1 MYIMKGRCYRVS
13 KNQITQK
20 TNVIWKKKKV
30 YLWIIGGIIIL
41 ALILYYVIFKNE
53 GSIKLISFIASISS
67 IVLAVSAIIIG
78 KNYNKSNEEVLE
90 HIELLVETIT
100 DELKHRL
107 NNLEDMRMSLGNISS
122 DIPERKELIDKIEKI
137 EEEIITSPLLASE
150 RSHHEDNEIRD
161 YERKIRSGQRKL
173 YKYNNDL
180 KEVLSEKERIKI
192 RGKISNTEAKIR
204 LADEQLKEIMD
215 K

>member
-1 MYIMKGRCYRVS
+1 MKGRCYRVS
-13 KNQITQK
+13 KDQITKK
-20 TNVIWKKKKV
+20 TNAVWKKKKI

-67 IVLAVSAIIIG
+67 IVLAISAIVIG

-107 NNLEDMRMSLGNISS
+107 NNLEDMRMSLEDIPS
-122 DIPERKELIDKIEKI
+122 DIPERKELLDKIEKI
-137 EEEIITSPLLASE
+137 EQEIITSPLLASE

-173 YKYNNDL
+173 YKCNNDL
-180 KEVLSEKERIKI
+180 KESSSEKERIKI
-192 RGKISNTEAKIR
+192 QEKISNTEAKIR
-204 LADEQLKEIMD
+204 LANEQLKEIMD

>member
-1 MYIMKGRCYRVS
+1 MKGRCYRVS
-13 KNQITQK
+13 KDQITKK
-20 TNVIWKKKKV
+20 TNGVWKKKKI
-30 YLWIIGGIIIL
+30 YLWIIGGVIIL

-67 IVLAVSAIIIG
+67 IVLAISAIIIG

-107 NNLEDMRMSLGNISS
+107 NNLEDMRMSLEDIPS
-122 DIPERKELIDKIEKI
+122 DIPERKELLDKIEKI
-137 EEEIITSPLLASE
+137 EEEIITSPLLASK

-180 KEVLSEKERIKI
+180 KESSTEKERMKI
-192 RGKISNTEAKIR
+192 REKIGNTEAKIR